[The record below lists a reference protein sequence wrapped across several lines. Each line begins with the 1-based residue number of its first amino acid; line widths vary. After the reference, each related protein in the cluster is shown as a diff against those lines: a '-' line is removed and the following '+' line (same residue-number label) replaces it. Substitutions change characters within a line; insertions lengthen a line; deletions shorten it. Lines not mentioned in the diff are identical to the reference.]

1 MFLRY
6 GERKKCWTTSYSG
19 TENMKKILFFII
31 LSSLIVESFSQT
43 PIVVTDM
50 SFKPSGSEPE
60 ELYYSFAEGDIIVVD
75 FEVVKGKNIKS
86 LEVIELP
93 SSMKF
98 SSFKP
103 SSISQKKINVNQK
116 GVYLFRIDAGI
127 GGKVCNLK
135 ISRIP
140 KDQSTERFN
149 TGWKWEVLYDTTY
162 THYKKD
168 SLIGYDTI
176 HYVETVKEVTSRE
189 LSEVILEDRT
199 EEIRSIGWI
208 VHDNPRTYVEISLPQ
223 NQSGNNWEKKVVGW
237 GYWLCVG
244 ENSNSFWSR
253 NKAMVSKSATIA
265 GNTLG
270 PIGGLIAGGVTSLV
284 IPDAES
290 VDNVRWSIVRNGQDV
305 QDFLNG
311 GEICSYSCLRSGNGP
326 GASGRFVDG
335 YKQGRYYICL
345 YNDNPHYP
353 IRVTVKAS
361 ALVETTTYQ
370 DVDYQRTKITPKY
383 IKVPK
388 VSSIVSSHKI
398 RVPVE

>member
-1 MFLRY
+1 MINKNSFLLFVMFVL
-6 GERKKCWTTSYSG
+6 T
-19 TENMKKILFFII
+19 
-31 LSSLIVESFSQT
+31 VEAFSQT
-43 PIVVTDM
+43 PIVVADM

-75 FEVVKGKNIKS
+75 LEVVKGKNIKS
-86 LEVIELP
+86 FEIIELP

-103 SSISQKKINVNQK
+103 SSISQKQINVTQK

-162 THYKKD
+162 THYEED
-168 SLIGYDTI
+168 SLTGYDTM
-176 HYVETVKEVTSRE
+176 HYTESVKEVTSGE
-189 LSEVILEDRT
+189 LSEVILEERT
-199 EEIRSIGWI
+199 EEIRSYGII
-208 VHDNPRTYVEISLPQ
+208 NHDNPRTFVEINLPR
-223 NQSGNNWEKKVVGW
+223 NQSGDNWEKKVVGW

-244 ENSNSFWSR
+244 NSNGFWTR
-253 NKAMVSKSATIA
+253 NKEMVTKSASSIA
-265 GNTLG
+265 GASLG
-270 PIGGLIAGGVTSLV
+270 PIGALIAGGVSSLV
-284 IPDAES
+284 IPDASS
-290 VDNVRWSIVRNGQDV
+290 VDNVIWSIVRNGQEV
-305 QDFLNG
+305 QNFMNG
-311 GEICSYSCLRSGNGP
+311 GAICSSSCLRNGNGP
-326 GASGRFVDG
+326 GAFGHFVDN

-345 YNDNPHYP
+345 YNDNTHDR
-353 IRVTVKAS
+353 ISVTVKAS
-361 ALVETTTYQ
+361 AIIETTTYQ

>member
-1 MFLRY
+1 
-6 GERKKCWTTSYSG
+6 
-19 TENMKKILFFII
+19 MKKILFFII
-31 LSSLIVESFSQT
+31 LCSLTIEAFSQT
-43 PIVVTDM
+43 PIVVADM
-50 SFKPSGSEPE
+50 SFKSSGSEPK

-86 LEVIELP
+86 FEVIELP

-116 GVYLFRIDAGI
+116 SVYLFRIDAGI

-168 SLIGYDTI
+168 SLIGYDTL
-176 HYVETVKEVTSRE
+176 HYVETVKEVTSKE

-199 EEIRSIGWI
+199 EEIHSIGWI
-208 VHDNPRTYVEISLPQ
+208 DHDDPRTYVEISLPQ

-244 ENSNSFWSR
+244 NNSNSFWSR
-253 NKAMVSKSATIA
+253 NKEMVSKSVSTIA
-265 GNTLG
+265 GAALS
-270 PIGGLIAGGVTSLV
+270 PIGGLIVGGITSLA
-284 IPDAES
+284 IPDESS
-290 VDNVRWSIVRNGQDV
+290 VDNVIWAIVRNWQEV
-305 QDFLNG
+305 QAFMNG
-311 GEICSYSCLRSGNGP
+311 GSISCLRSGDGP
-326 GASGRFVDG
+326 GASGSFVNG
-335 YKQGRYYICL
+335 HTQGKYYICL
-345 YNDNPHYP
+345 YNDNRHYP
-353 IRVTVKAS
+353 IHVTVKAS
-361 ALVETTTYQ
+361 ALMETTTYQ
-370 DVDYQRTKITPKY
+370 DVDYQRTKNTPKY
-383 IKVPK
+383 IKVSK
-388 VSSIVSSHKI
+388 VSSYVSSHKI

>member
-1 MFLRY
+1 
-6 GERKKCWTTSYSG
+6 
-19 TENMKKILFFII
+19 MKKILFFII
-31 LSSLIVESFSQT
+31 LCSLIYEAFSQN
-43 PIVVTDM
+43 PIVVADI

-75 FEVVKGKNIKS
+75 LEVVKGKNIKS
-86 LEVIELP
+86 FEVIELP

-149 TGWKWEVLYDTTY
+149 TGWKWEVIYDTTY
-162 THYKKD
+162 THYEED
-168 SLIGYDTI
+168 SLTRYDTM
-176 HYVETVKEVTSRE
+176 HYVETVKEVTTRE
-189 LSEVILEDRT
+189 LSEVILEEKT
-199 EEIRSIGWI
+199 EEIRSYGII
-208 VHDNPRTYVEISLPQ
+208 SHDNPRTFVEIVLPQ

-244 ENSNSFWSR
+244 NNSNSFWSR
-253 NKAMVSKSATIA
+253 NKEMVSKSASFA

-270 PIGGLIAGGVTSLV
+270 PIGGLIAGVVTSLA
-284 IPDAES
+284 IPDASS
-290 VDNVRWSIVRNGQDV
+290 VDNVIWSIVRNGQEV
-305 QDFLNG
+305 QSFMNG
-311 GEICSYSCLRSGNGP
+311 GAICSSSCLRNGNGP
-326 GASGRFVDG
+326 GASGSFVDG
-335 YKQGRYYICL
+335 YKQGKYYICL
-345 YNDNPHYP
+345 YNDNTHDR
-353 IRVTVKAS
+353 IRVTVKVS
-361 ALVETTTYQ
+361 ALMETTTYQ

-398 RVPVE
+398 RVPIE

>member
-6 GERKKCWTTSYSG
+6 GERKTADQPIIAAQKK
-19 TENMKKILFFII
+19 MKKILFFII
-31 LSSLIVESFSQT
+31 LCSLTIEAFSQT
-43 PIVVTDM
+43 PIVVADM
-50 SFKPSGSEPE
+50 SFKSSGSEPK

>member
-75 FEVVKGKNIKS
+75 LEVVKGKNIKS
-86 LEVIELP
+86 FEVIELP

-103 SSISQKKINVNQK
+103 SSISQKQINVTQK

-149 TGWKWEVLYDTTY
+149 TGWKWEVLSDTTY

-168 SLIGYDTI
+168 SLIGYDTL
-176 HYVETVKEVTSRE
+176 HYVETVKEVTSKE

-199 EEIRSIGWI
+199 EEIHSIGWI
-208 VHDNPRTYVEISLPQ
+208 DHDDPRTYVEFSLPQ

-244 ENSNSFWSR
+244 NNSNSFWSR
-253 NKAMVSKSATIA
+253 NKEMVSKSVSTIA
-265 GNTLG
+265 GAALS
-270 PIGGLIAGGVTSLV
+270 PIGGLIVGGITSLA
-284 IPDAES
+284 IPDASS
-290 VDNVRWSIVRNGQDV
+290 VDNVIWAIVRNWQEV
-305 QDFLNG
+305 QAFMNG
-311 GEICSYSCLRSGNGP
+311 GSISCLRSGDGP
-326 GASGRFVDG
+326 GASGRFVNG
-335 YKQGRYYICL
+335 HTQGKYYICL
-345 YNDNPHYP
+345 YNDNRHYP